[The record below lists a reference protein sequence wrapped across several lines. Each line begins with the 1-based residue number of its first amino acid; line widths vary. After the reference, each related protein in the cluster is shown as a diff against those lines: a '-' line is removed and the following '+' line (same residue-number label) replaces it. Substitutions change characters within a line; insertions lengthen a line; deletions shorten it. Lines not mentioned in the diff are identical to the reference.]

1 MSSLVPEKPA
11 KALHLY
17 EVHYATWNGA
27 NLSPTTIQSFIVA
40 SSQAGAV
47 SCVRQ
52 KLYAGDSNVEI
63 EIQDVIDRLPVDHI
77 AYGSL

>member
-1 MSSLVPEKPA
+1 MSSLVPEKPP

-17 EVHYATWNGA
+17 EVIYAVWEGE
-27 NLSPTTIQSFIVA
+27 NLSPTTNQRFIVA
-40 SSQAGAV
+40 SSQAAAA

-52 KLYAGDSNVEI
+52 KLYAADSNVEI